1 MSDNAYQAVIAAPF
15 GCKIGIRMKGAVLTA
30 LDFLPVDRTEKS
42 PEDAASARVVDELQA
57 YFHNPHSPFAVSLI
71 LQGTAFQQ
79 RVWTALRT
87 ILPGRVL
94 TYGELAQQLGTAA
107 RPVGGACRNN
117 PIPILVPCHRVVG
130 QQGLGG
136 YAGEVTG
143 NPLGIKRW
151 LLQHEG
157 VDCSRS

>member
-1 MSDNAYQAVIAAPF
+1 MLDNAYQAIIAAPF
-15 GCKIGIRMKGAVLTA
+15 GCVIGIRTQGAMLTA
-30 LDFLPVDRTEKS
+30 LDFLPVDWPEKS
-42 PEDAASARVVDELQA
+42 PEDVATARAIDELQA
-57 YFHNPHSPFAVSLI
+57 YFRNPHAPFTVSLI

-79 RVWTALRT
+79 RVWTALQT
-87 ILPGRVL
+87 ISPGTVM

-107 RPVGGACRNN
+107 RPIGGACRNN

-130 QQGLGG
+130 RQGLGG

>member
-15 GCKIGIRMKGAVLTA
+15 DCKIGLRMQGAMLTA
-30 LDFLPVDRTEKS
+30 LDFLPIDQPESS
-42 PEDAASARVVDELQA
+42 PMDEATARVVDELQA
-57 YFHNPHSPFAVSLI
+57 YFRNPHSPFTVSLI
-71 LQGTAFQQ
+71 LQGTVFQQ

-107 RPVGGACRNN
+107 RPVGGACRHN

-130 QQGLGG
+130 QHGLGG